1 MKMIYLDCI
10 AGISGDMTLGAL
22 VDAGA
27 DTDYIETELLKL
39 PVSPYTISWNRVN
52 KRGISSIKADVLID
66 PESPPA
72 HHTHHSDI
80 VRMIRDANLP
90 ERVTARSLAIF
101 ERIAIAEGKIHGLPL
116 EKVHFHEV
124 GAVDSIV
131 DTVGVA
137 LALESLQIDSI
148 WCSPVPLG
156 YGTVNCAHGIYPVP
170 APATLEILK
179 GIPLS
184 SLPIQKELTTPTG
197 AGIVSA
203 LVDEFHVALPSMTV
217 SSIGYG
223 AGTRDLT
230 ERPNVLRVVVGEYT
244 HPHNHKHSHSHS
256 HDHHHGHGH
265 SHPHDHDHEHE
276 HEHSHAHSHDH
287 HHEHGHSHPHDH
299 HHEHS
304 HSHPHDH
311 DHDSSS
317 K

>member
-1 MKMIYLDCI
+1 MKIIYLDCI

-27 DTDYIETELLKL
+27 DSNYIETELAKL
-39 PVSPYTISWNRVN
+39 SVSPFSLSWNRVN
-52 KRGISSIKADVLID
+52 KKGISAIKADVQVD
-66 PESPPA
+66 PHSSPA
-72 HHTHHSDI
+72 QHSHYSDI
-80 VRMIRDANLP
+80 IQMIRDANLP

-156 YGTVNCAHGIYPVP
+156 YGTVVCAHGIYPVP

-179 GIPLS
+179 GIPLA

-203 LVDEFHVALPSMTV
+203 LVDEFHVSLPSMTV
-217 SSIGYG
+217 TSIGYG
-223 AGTRDLT
+223 AGTRDLS
-230 ERPNVLRVVVGEYT
+230 ERPNVLRAIVGNREPFSGVT
-244 HPHNHKHSHSHS
+244 PHSHQQA
-256 HDHHHGHGH
+256 HG
-265 SHPHDHDHEHE
+265 
-276 HEHSHAHSHDH
+276 
-287 HHEHGHSHPHDH
+287 

-304 HSHPHDH
+304 HSHQHAHENHNHHEHSHSHSESHSHAHPQDHHHDTE
-311 DHDSSS
+311 SQ
-317 K
+317 

>member
-1 MKMIYLDCI
+1 MKIIYLDCI
-10 AGISGDMTLGAL
+10 SGISGDMTLGAL

-27 DTDYIETELLKL
+27 DSNYIETELAKL
-39 PVSPYTISWNRVN
+39 SVSPFSLSWNRVN
-52 KRGISSIKADVLID
+52 KKGISSIKADVQVD
-66 PESPPA
+66 PDSPPA
-72 HHTHHSDI
+72 HHTHYSDI
-80 VRMIRDANLP
+80 IQMIRDASLP

-148 WCSPVPLG
+148 WCSPIPLG
-156 YGTVNCAHGIYPVP
+156 YGTVVCAHGIYPIP

-179 GIPLS
+179 GIPLA

-203 LVDEFHVALPSMTV
+203 LVDEFHVSLPSMTV
-217 SSIGYG
+217 TSIGYG
-223 AGTRDLT
+223 AGTRDLS
-230 ERPNVLRVVVGEYT
+230 ERPNVLRVIVGIWEPSFAAT
-244 HPHNHKHSHSHS
+244 PHSHQHS
-256 HDHHHGHGH
+256 HENHN
-265 SHPHDHDHEHE
+265 
-276 HEHSHAHSHDH
+276 
-287 HHEHGHSHPHDH
+287 

-304 HSHPHDH
+304 HSHSHSESHSHPQDH
-311 DHDSSS
+311 HHDSEF